1 MILWFH
7 LWGQVMSAMP
17 FANNPSTL
25 VNMRAEHHLA
35 AACLPAVQTVCT
47 ALCRSSA
54 RGHGRHANHERA
66 IFVSTLLKKFTW
78 IWNLSLP
85 LAHNKMPQTDTGS
98 SPCKFARTDAAASL
112 RAGPRHDCPGHPP
125 LISSQPMTPHVCRQ
139 RGCAWAKPGV
149 QAAALRQPQLPIP
162 WLGNKSV
169 WQGQECRHS
178 RSQGASEAV
187 IQGVSRSAV
196 GMGGEWGWRAAVRR
210 EELAGLFEYQALP
223 HSELCWQLHYLHI

>member
-35 AACLPAVQTVCT
+35 AACLLSVHTVCT
-47 ALCRSSA
+47 ALCHSSA
-54 RGHGRHANHERA
+54 RGHSRHAKRA
-66 IFVSTLLKKFTW
+66 IFISTPLKKSTW

-85 LAHNKMPQTDTGS
+85 LAHNKMPQVNMGS
-98 SPCKFARTDAAASL
+98 SPCKFTGTDAAASL
-112 RAGPRHDCPGHPP
+112 QAGPWRDCPGHSP
-125 LISSQPMTPHVCRQ
+125 LISSQPRTPRVCRQ

-149 QAAALRQPQLPIP
+149 RAAVCRQPQLPIP

-178 RSQGASEAV
+178 RSRGASEAV

-196 GMGGEWGWRAAVRR
+196 GTGGEWGWRAAVRR

-223 HSELCWQLHYLHI
+223 HSGLCWQLHYLHI